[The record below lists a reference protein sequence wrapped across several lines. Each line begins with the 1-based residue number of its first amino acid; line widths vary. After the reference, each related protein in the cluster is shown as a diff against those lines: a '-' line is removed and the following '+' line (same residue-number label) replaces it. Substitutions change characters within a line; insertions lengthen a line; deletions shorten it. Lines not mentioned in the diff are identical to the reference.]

1 MDPMRLFVAP
11 TGATNPLDQ
20 KYDIFDTVGN
30 RRVNLFGFSFFDEV
44 GGLLPGASG
53 LDLLSSQDTAQAAT
67 DRFSMTFNDYFATL
81 KAYKVNYLRLFVF
94 NPYRVRVE
102 PFAMAVSNPAKYD
115 LNVVNATYLARLD
128 EFVAAAKNHGIV
140 VCISLSCKQ
149 AIEPGGF
156 ASNPFNYNNNVN
168 FVIADDAGTAVKDV
182 DAKYYY
188 CDIQEPNDPHPVQRK
203 ILLGSLQRR
212 LFDAIVGAT
221 MKHWNAMYELF
232 NEPYSGITNVREW
245 HRIVAGWLHRKL
257 VDPATGKRR
266 RLVSI
271 SSVDDLLDER
281 SSPGFTCFL
290 DGLGIG
296 PSPAGPPLVD
306 VLSYHG
312 GGTPNPSQW
321 GGYGGGTG
329 SLCDG
334 TQPTPVDQIIHGNNV
349 AQKHQRGIVDAMHRL
364 PFAPVA
370 LIFDTDSHYIAQR
383 YPGVFAQEVLNVDG
397 SFNQRWSPGYLYKMD
412 ETQGPCTKVTVPPD
426 NHHLLGLGQRL
437 QKMHVLNA
445 SRITV
450 F

>member
-1 MDPMRLFVAP
+1 MDPTRLYVAP

-44 GGLLPGASG
+44 GGVLPGGTG
-53 LDLLSSQDTAQAAT
+53 LDLLSSQDTALPGT

-81 KAYKVNYLRLFVF
+81 KSYKVNYLRLFVF
-94 NPYRVRVE
+94 NPYNVRVV
-102 PFAMAVSNPAKYD
+102 PFLIAPQHPGKYNLSLVSG
-115 LNVVNATYLARLD
+115 TYLSRLD
-128 EFVAAAKNHGIV
+128 EFVGAAKSHGIV
-140 VCISLSCKQ
+140 VCISLSSKQ
-149 AIEPGGF
+149 AIESPGF
-156 ASNPFNYNNNVN
+156 ASNPFQFNNNTN
-168 FVIADDAGTAVKDV
+168 GVIVDDAGNAVANATKF
-182 DAKYYY
+182 Y

-203 ILLGSLQRR
+203 ILLGSLQRG

-221 MKHWNAMYELF
+221 MKHWNVMYELF
-232 NEPYSGITNVREW
+232 NEPHSGITHVREW
-245 HRIVAGWLHRKL
+245 HRIVAGWLHQKL

-296 PSPAGPPLVD
+296 PSPVGPPLVD

-334 TQPTPVDQIIHGNNV
+334 TQPTPVDQIINGNNV
-349 AQKHQRGIVDAMHRL
+349 AQKHQRGIIDAMHRL

-397 SFNQRWSPGYLYKMD
+397 SFNQRWSPAYLYKID
-412 ETQGPCTKVTVPPD
+412 EAQGPCTKVTVPPD
-426 NHHLLGLGQRL
+426 NHHLLGLGERL